1 VIDFIV
7 TKPGAGGA
15 ALTRALVDAG
25 GQAWHLPAFEL
36 GPAPDP
42 AAARALLAQ
51 AAGFDLVIAV
61 SPAAA
66 RGAAA
71 LMQAPWPAATRLA
84 GVGLATAQALRE
96 AFHLPPERV
105 VIAPPAEDDEGSGSE
120 ALWQALQP
128 LRPPPRRVL
137 LLRAAQ
143 GRDWLPERLRAAGAA
158 VEVLPVYAR
167 RAADWAG
174 PPAAAAC
181 AALRAGQAG
190 VVVTSSEAVAAVLAQ
205 AAVRDR
211 AAALR
216 AAPAVT
222 MHPRVAD
229 ALRGAGFARVYVVPT
244 LDAPALRSLAHRI
257 GAA

>member
-25 GQAWHLPAFEL
+25 ALAWHLPAFEL

-51 AAGFDLVIAV
+51 ADGFDLVIAV

-84 GVGLATAQALRE
+84 GVGRATAQALRE
-96 AFHLPPERV
+96 AFHLPPERA
-105 VIAPPAEDDEGSGSE
+105 VIAPPADEDEGSGSE

-143 GRDWLPERLRAAGAA
+143 GREWLPQRLRAAGAA

-167 RAADWAG
+167 RAADWASL
-174 PPAAAAC
+174 PAAAR
-181 AALRAGQAG
+181 AALRAGRAG

-205 AAVRDR
+205 AAARDS
-211 AAALR
+211 AAALQ

-229 ALRGAGFARVYVVPT
+229 ALRAAGFARVYVVPT
-244 LDAPALRSLAHRI
+244 LDAPALLALAHRI

>member
-71 LMQAPWPAATRLA
+71 LMQAPWPAW
-84 GVGLATAQALRE
+84 G
-96 AFHLPPERV
+96 
-105 VIAPPAEDDEGSGSE
+105 
-120 ALWQALQP
+120 W
-128 LRPPPRRVL
+128 PRR
-137 LLRAAQ
+137 R
-143 GRDWLPERLRAAGAA
+143 PC
-158 VEVLPVYAR
+158 AR
-167 RAADWAG
+167 RFTCRPSA
-174 PPAAAAC
+174 
-181 AALRAGQAG
+181 
-190 VVVTSSEAVAAVLAQ
+190 S
-205 AAVRDR
+205 
-211 AAALR
+211 
-216 AAPAVT
+216 
-222 MHPRVAD
+222 
-229 ALRGAGFARVYVVPT
+229 
-244 LDAPALRSLAHRI
+244 
-257 GAA
+257 